1 MSNVMKIRPADYEF
15 LPTDSQTDRL
25 DEATTLHIVNK
36 STVVTSYSFILV
48 VIVRWDP
55 QYRRLVYQVLMTTI
69 VQRLWNERGEGKA

>member
-1 MSNVMKIRPADYEF
+1 MKIRPADYEF

-48 VIVRWDP
+48 VIVR
-55 QYRRLVYQVLMTTI
+55 
-69 VQRLWNERGEGKA
+69 